1 MKDMKLKLLL
11 LKINA
16 YYEAKGIT
24 ETKNGARFNALDKV
38 ANYIRS
44 LYGEG
49 DPDIDELMAIEM
61 ALVRNDYEKKKGK
74 TLNGAERQVFNDI
87 YKIYCQTKE

>member
-1 MKDMKLKLLL
+1 MLDFLLL

-16 YYEAKGIT
+16 YYEANDIT
-24 ETKNGARFNALDKV
+24 ESKNSARFNALDKV

-49 DPDIDELMAIEM
+49 DPEIDKLMEVDKIF
-61 ALVRNDYEKKKGK
+61 VRDDYEKKKGK
-74 TLNGAERQVFNDI
+74 TLNGAEKQVFNDI
-87 YKIYCQTKE
+87 YKVYYQTKD

>member
-1 MKDMKLKLLL
+1 MKLKLLL
-11 LKINA
+11 LKTHA
-16 YYEAKGIT
+16 FYEANGIT
-24 ETKNGARFNALDKV
+24 ETKNATRFNALDKV

-61 ALVRNDYEKKKGK
+61 ALVRNGYEKKKGK
-74 TLNGAERQVFNDI
+74 TLSGAEKQVFNDI
-87 YKIYCQTKE
+87 YKVYYKTEN

>member
-1 MKDMKLKLLL
+1 MKLKLLL
-11 LKINA
+11 QSTNA

-44 LYGEG
+44 LYGES
-49 DPDIDELMAIEM
+49 DPDIDELMK
-61 ALVRNDYEKKKGK
+61 VDKTFVGNSYEKKKGK
-74 TLNGAERQVFNDI
+74 SLNDAEKQVFTDI
-87 YKIYCQTKE
+87 YKVYCQIKD